1 MHEHR
6 LQASQRADRFLT
18 IEDLSAR
25 WQIPVKTLRDWHY
38 RGYGPPAVKL
48 GRGRAGA
55 VRYRLSGVARYE
67 REQEQAQ
74 AAGRAA
80 S

>member
-1 MHEHR
+1 MQER
-6 LQASQRADRFLT
+6 LQASRQADRYLT

-25 WQIPVKTLRDWHY
+25 WQIPVKTLRDWGY
-38 RGYGPPAVKL
+38 RGYGPQPVKL

-55 VRYRLSGVARYE
+55 VRYKLADVERFE

-74 AAGRAA
+74 PAGGAA
-80 S
+80 